1 MDYISSPMKQSLT
14 AVFVFLCFAA
24 KAQQQ
29 EPEILLEQLS
39 QSSPIEKVYLQ
50 LDREKYVAG
59 ETVWFSGYLYSDY
72 QPDTISTVLFVEL
85 ITEKSV
91 VVSKKVLPVFWGYT
105 NGQIEIPDSIQSGSY
120 LVRAYT
126 GTMLNNS
133 YDFVFLKKVSVYS
146 KNKSKEDLSENNN
159 HIRVDFFPEG
169 GNLIT
174 GLTNSIAFKATYQ
187 NGMPASV
194 KGKIKSDRGE
204 LVAEFITYHDGM
216 GIFELTPLRGEK
228 YSAELDDDNYKGVYD
243 LPLQTDKGI
252 AVSITPHLQ
261 GNFFEIKQSSNE
273 PDFRAAYMIGQ
284 MQNHVVFRQ
293 NFKNAKGVV
302 QGIINTQNLMSGIL
316 QITFFN
322 GKGIPLA
329 ERLCF
334 VNNKEFIQQAS
345 IVSDSIDFSIKGRN
359 KISISLKDSAQ
370 GNLSVSVTDAE
381 YGDPKPAENNIISQF
396 FLTSDIKGYVHDPAY
411 YFSADTD
418 SINTALDLVMMTN
431 GWRRFKWTDLLSG
444 KNLNKGIKDPSYIT
458 LSGRAMIKDTKK
470 PFASKQLFVWITGE
484 DSSHSTYMIPTDEQ
498 GRFKLDSVV
507 FFGKARVLFSDTR
520 GKKSQYIDIYPDSNA
535 LAHDYVL
542 PSIDLKNAG
551 YNSSAGLSAG
561 KKWEENYDEIQKAS
575 GLMLGMVTVKTKKK
589 DPTKELEEKYTSGL
603 FGGFSEKTIDL
614 VNTKDVIT
622 QQNIFDYLQ
631 SRVPGLTVLEPNY
644 TNSSVPDPLNP
655 LDDPSSYRV
664 FYRQGPSA
672 SSQGNIP
679 MTLFLDEIET
689 SGSVIATIPAN
700 QIAMIKLFSS
710 FVAAS
715 GGGAGGALAIY
726 TKKGADMNYN
736 SRADVISY
744 KGFSIT
750 KEFYAP
756 DYSVEKNRLAASDN
770 RITLDWRPSVFFNGI
785 NTKLPVVFYNND
797 RTKQFRVVVEGMT
810 ISGKLIYCEKIISLN
825 QKGF

>member
-1 MDYISSPMKQSLT
+1 MGHISSTMKQSLT
-14 AVFVFLCFAA
+14 VLFTFFLYAV

-29 EPEILLEQLS
+29 NPEVLLNQLS

-91 VVSKKVLPVFWGYT
+91 VVNKKVLPVFWGYT
-105 NGQIEIPDSIQSGSY
+105 NGQIEIPDSMQSGSY
-120 LVRAYT
+120 FIRAVT
-126 GTMLNNS
+126 STMLNNS
-133 YDFVFLKKVSVYS
+133 YDFVFLKKVSVYG
-146 KNKSKEDLSENNN
+146 KNKSKEDISENSN
-159 HIRVDFFPEG
+159 HIRLDFFPEG

-174 GLTNSIAFKATYQ
+174 GLTNTVAFKATYQ

-194 KGKIKSDRGE
+194 KGKIKSGKGE
-204 LVAEFITYHDGM
+204 LVTEFATYHDGM
-216 GIFELTPLRGEK
+216 GIFEIIPSAGEK
-228 YSAELDDDNYKGVYD
+228 YSAELDDNNYKDVYD

-261 GNFFEIKQSSNE
+261 GNFFEIKQSSND

-293 NFKNAKGVV
+293 NFKNTKGVV

-322 GKGIPLA
+322 DKGIPLA

-334 VNNKEFIQQAS
+334 VNNKEFIQQAG

-381 YGDPKPAENNIISQF
+381 YDDPKPIENNIISHF
-396 FLTSDIKGYVHDPAY
+396 FLASDIKGYIHDPAY

-418 SINTALDLVMMTN
+418 SVNMALDLVMMTN

-458 LSGRAMIKDTKK
+458 LTGRAMIKDTKK

-484 DSSHSTYMIPTDEQ
+484 DSSHSTHMIPTDEQ
-498 GRFKLDSVV
+498 GRYKLDSVV
-507 FFGKARVLFSDTR
+507 FFGKTRILFSDTR

-535 LAHDYVL
+535 LAHDYIL
-542 PSIDLKNAG
+542 PSIDLKKI
-551 YNSSAGLSAG
+551 SHSPLTGLSAE
-561 KKWEENYDEIQKAS
+561 KKWEEDYEEIQKAN

-603 FGGFSEKTIDL
+603 FGGFSEKTLDL
-614 VNTKDVIT
+614 VNAKDIIT
-622 QQNIFDYLQ
+622 QQNIFDYLTMQ
-631 SRVPGLTVLEPNY
+631 IPSIWVSREDGSYSIYYRQAPT
-644 TNSSVPDPLNP
+644 
-655 LDDPSSYRV
+655 PSSM
-664 FYRQGPSA
+664 GS
-672 SSQGNIP
+672 IP
-679 MTLFLDEIET
+679 MTLFLDEVET
-689 SGSVIATIPAN
+689 DANVIASIPTN
-700 QIAMIKLFSS
+700 EIALVKLYNT
-710 FVAAS
+710 FVGAA
-715 GGGAGGALAIY
+715 GNAPGGALAIY
-726 TKKGADMNYN
+726 TKKGSDVSYN
-736 SRADVISY
+736 SRADVINY
-744 KGFSIT
+744 KGFSII

-756 DYSVEKNRLAASDN
+756 DYSVEKNKLMTSDN

-785 NTKLPVVFYNND
+785 NTRLPIVFYNND
-797 RTKQFRVVVEGMT
+797 RTKKFRVVVEGMT